1 MKKAAKEALGDLGTL
16 LAWAEGNDP
25 TTEPEVIAL
34 ARFGALSEGD
44 QATVAS
50 KWIIRVQYRAAAPWP
65 ALVEA
70 VAEFFTEK
78 EDKERR
84 KRLFSDLEE
93 TMRYGWKESRR
104 GNVLI
109 AFYDP
114 VADTV
119 RTKEVTVKNRF
130 HDIDAVDDAV
140 RVVLG

>member
-1 MKKAAKEALGDLGTL
+1 MRTAESQAQGLLETNVVYNPTLPMEMNDLVHRYLSLDDSGKTLVAESWFIKTHYQKIDQRDAFAEALRG
-16 LAWAEGNDP
+16 
-25 TTEPEVIAL
+25 V
-34 ARFGALSEGD
+34 FG
-44 QATVAS
+44 
-50 KWIIRVQYRAAAPWP
+50 
-65 ALVEA
+65 
-70 VAEFFTEK
+70 EK

-93 TMRYGWKESRR
+93 TMRYGWKESGR